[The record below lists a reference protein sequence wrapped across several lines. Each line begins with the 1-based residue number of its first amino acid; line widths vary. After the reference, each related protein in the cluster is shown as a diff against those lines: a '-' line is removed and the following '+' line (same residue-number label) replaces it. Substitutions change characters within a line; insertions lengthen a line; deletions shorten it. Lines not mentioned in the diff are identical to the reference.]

1 MDIQKCAG
9 ISNFLL
15 GGTSQVK
22 FKPCII
28 GPSRVLQIKNIAT
41 FELTN
46 KYDTCCE
53 LYTDI
58 FDICEQFGEVIDII
72 IPRPIW
78 IEGMQK

>member
-1 MDIQKCAG
+1 
-9 ISNFLL
+9 
-15 GGTSQVK
+15 
-22 FKPCII
+22 
-28 GPSRVLQIKNIAT
+28 VLKIKNIAS

-58 FDICEQFGEVIDII
+58 FDICEQFGEVLDII